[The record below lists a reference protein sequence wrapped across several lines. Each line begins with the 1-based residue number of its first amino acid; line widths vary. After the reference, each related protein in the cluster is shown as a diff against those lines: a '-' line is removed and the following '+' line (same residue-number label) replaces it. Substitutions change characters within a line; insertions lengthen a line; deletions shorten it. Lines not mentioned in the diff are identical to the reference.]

1 MSRNRFINYT
11 LFSLYT
17 NINVAITTF
26 EEAKQTD
33 IQNERLPP
41 SKPHQKACDPV
52 ASNKH
57 NMDNMD
63 TKLEDHEP
71 IVSTPAK
78 DARSQK
84 KDKAAP
90 L

>member
-1 MSRNRFINYT
+1 
-11 LFSLYT
+11 
-17 NINVAITTF
+17 
-26 EEAKQTD
+26 
-33 IQNERLPP
+33 
-41 SKPHQKACDPV
+41 
-52 ASNKH
+52 
-57 NMDNMD
+57 MD